1 MLADNDFVARAP
13 ENRDIEA
20 PPEDALEQATP
31 ADPDDEAL
39 SVRVPEE
46 LPTEANEADVLE
58 QVYPVNLDEDYR

>member
-20 PPEDALEQATP
+20 PPEDALEQATL